1 MKGFPANMGPWVK
14 YFLYR
19 TMGVRSQRVM
29 GRVKSYNTRKG
40 QSLTGSGS
48 SSSPTT
54 QSTII
59 RLSRLDQVVVGCME
73 RLFALQRR
81 DLPLLWKSVSSMES
95 RGFGFIM
102 VPEFPRDVFVYNSH
116 LIGRIGVSMWACG
129 MDEKGLRFPKWELTG
144 KVCKRPVE
152 YD

>member
-1 MKGFPANMGPWVK
+1 
-14 YFLYR
+14 
-19 TMGVRSQRVM
+19 M

-73 RLFALQRR
+73 RLVALQMFKRSSVAVEIR
-81 DLPLLWKSVSSMES
+81 QLYGVQRLWLHHGAGIS
-95 RGFGFIM
+95 
-102 VPEFPRDVFVYNSH
+102 
-116 LIGRIGVSMWACG
+116 A
-129 MDEKGLRFPKWELTG
+129 
-144 KVCKRPVE
+144 
-152 YD
+152 